1 MRRRGKKKNK
11 ESQDIEKSAAV
22 QDTLEDQK
30 NQLEEDQDF
39 IQSCFDTLS
48 SSDAGPIKSW
58 EEISRVAEMI
68 ASGDS
73 GESLESLQNVEQE
86 TLDKE
91 TLQRFNCAV
100 GRVAAHRKDL
110 INEKLEIVRKRT
122 DPLDIQEIIKLVQSG
137 SALPLESPGQEIA
150 APEVNVQNVTGDSS
164 KTERSVTSSSSES
177 DSSESSH
184 TSDSSDSSD
193 SSDTSSEDSSSEES
207 SCDEGEESV
216 PRLTGGAGDPNIIR
230 WYQDWMRAVAQQR
243 QAVQTAE
250 YYRYLQYYGYQQ

>member
-11 ESQDIEKSAAV
+11 ESQDIEKSAAA
-22 QDTLEDQK
+22 QETLEDKK

-68 ASGDS
+68 AGGDS

-91 TLQRFNCAV
+91 TLQRLNCAV

-122 DPLDIQEIIKLVQSG
+122 DPLDITEIIKLVQSG
-137 SALPLESPGQEIA
+137 SALPLESLGQEIA
-150 APEVNVQNVTGDSS
+150 APEVDVQNATGDCS

-216 PRLTGGAGDPNIIR
+216 PRLPGGAGDPNIIR

>member
-11 ESQDIEKSAAV
+11 ESQDIEKSAEA
-22 QDTLEDQK
+22 QDTLEDKK
-30 NQLEEDQDF
+30 NQLEEDQDL
-39 IQSCFDTLS
+39 IQSCFNTLS
-48 SSDAGPIKSW
+48 STDAGPIKNW

-68 ASGDS
+68 AGGES

-86 TLDKE
+86 TLDKQ

-122 DPLDIQEIIKLVQSG
+122 DPLDIQEIIKMIQSG
-137 SALPLESPGQEIA
+137 SSLPLESQGQEIP
-150 APEVNVQNVTGDSS
+150 APEVDVQNATG
-164 KTERSVTSSSSES
+164 ERSVTSSSSES
-177 DSSESSH
+177 DSSESCH

-193 SSDTSSEDSSSEES
+193 SSDTSSEDSEEEETSSDEEEES
-207 SCDEGEESV
+207 I
-216 PRLTGGAGDPNIIR
+216 PRLTGVAGDPNIIR
-230 WYQDWMRAVAQQR
+230 WYQDWMRGVAQQR
-243 QAVQTAE
+243 QAIQTAE